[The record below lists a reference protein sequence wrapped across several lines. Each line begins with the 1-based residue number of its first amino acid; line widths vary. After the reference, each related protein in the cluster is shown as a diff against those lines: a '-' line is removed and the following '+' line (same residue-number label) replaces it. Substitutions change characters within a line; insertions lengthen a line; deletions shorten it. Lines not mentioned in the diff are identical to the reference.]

1 MCVCPHAG
9 CAEAAVCILQ
19 CHRRQWLCPAW
30 LLFPGTP
37 RGTRGLPRV
46 SDRVGTAGG
55 TAGLAQ
61 DVGRPAKLLHVHHS
75 LCGLTIA
82 KYTRVRNSVHLVKG
96 LQDSIPLTRP
106 FSAPVPT
113 LTPWPD

>member
-1 MCVCPHAG
+1 MTGWALLVGQQGWHRTWDAQQNFYTSTTLCVAS
-9 CAEAAVCILQ
+9 
-19 CHRRQWLCPAW
+19 
-30 LLFPGTP
+30 LF
-37 RGTRGLPRV
+37 
-46 SDRVGTAGG
+46 
-55 TAGLAQ
+55 
-61 DVGRPAKLLHVHHS
+61 
-75 LCGLTIA
+75 IA